1 MRWDFEVRERAADLF
16 GQGLGYKAVATK
28 LGMSREAIREW
39 SYAWRAMGREGLLD
53 MGHRRSYAPEVK
65 LAAARAR
72 VDGGESVVDTMARF
86 RIANRRQVNSWC
98 RLYEEKGAAAFGLE
112 DGPCCDAADGNR

>member
-1 MRWDFEVRERAADLF
+1 
-16 GQGLGYKAVATK
+16 
-28 LGMSREAIREW
+28 MSREAIREW
-39 SYAWRAMGREGLLD
+39 SYAWRAMGREGLLA

-72 VDGGESVVDTMARF
+72 VDGGESVVGTMARF
-86 RIANRRQVNSWC
+86 GIANRRQVNSWY

-112 DGPCCDAADGNR
+112 SGPRCDAADGSQ